1 MAPRYIGLDPTQ
13 VIWSNL
19 RIKWW
24 ERIIR
29 YTVTVGFIVAL
40 IVFWAIPTAV
50 VGAISNI
57 NFLTENVPFLA
68 WIDDLPKWI
77 KGAITGLLPTVAMS
91 IWISLVPVIM
101 RFMAK
106 LGGAPSQAA
115 VELTT
120 QNFYFAF
127 QVIQVFLVVTV
138 TSSASSAAG
147 QIVDNP
153 TQAASLLAT
162 NLPKSSNFYISYV
175 VLQGL
180 SFSSGALLQIGG
192 LIVGKILGKLLDT
205 TPRKMYTRWSALAGL
220 GWGTVYPAVTLLA
233 VIGKLRSCFTY
244 LTTNHHLANL
254 RQPSHIRASHP
265 WSWGLPRL
273 ACTFSISP
281 TATICCTCLMPIST
295 RRVRRMSVL
304 CSISRWAA
312 ICWLSA

>member
-1 MAPRYIGLDPTQ
+1 M
-13 VIWSNL
+13 V
-19 RIKWW
+19 

-29 YTVTVGFIVAL
+29 YTVTVGFITAL

-57 NFLTENVPFLA
+57 DYLIENVFFLA
-68 WIDDLPKWI
+68 WLGDLPQWI
-77 KGAITGLLPTVAMS
+77 KGVITGLLPTVAMS

-120 QNFYFAF
+120 QNSYFAF
-127 QVIQVFLVVTV
+127 QVIQVFLVVTI

-147 QIVDNP
+147 QIVQRP
-153 TQAASLLAT
+153 AEAASLLAA
-162 NLPKSSNFYISYV
+162 NLPKSSNFYISYI

-205 TPRKMYTRWSALAGL
+205 TPRKMYTRWSSLAGL

-233 VIGKLRSCFTY
+233 VIGKLCPCFT
-244 LTTNHHLANL
+244 
-254 RQPSHIRASHP
+254 RQMKI
-265 WSWGLPRL
+265 L
-273 ACTFSISP
+273 
-281 TATICCTCLMPIST
+281 
-295 RRVRRMSVL
+295 
-304 CSISRWAA
+304 
-312 ICWLSA
+312 